1 MLVALIM
8 STVCL
13 IPSVVAALSLRL
25 KTPLFHSLVAI
36 YSFNNWMFEA
46 LQEKIEFDFYPEHDR
61 HIGAFYQI
69 MFERF

>member
-1 MLVALIM
+1 
-8 STVCL
+8 
-13 IPSVVAALSLRL
+13 
-25 KTPLFHSLVAI
+25 
-36 YSFNNWMFEA
+36 MFEA